1 MKPRVS
7 NLLLLGLTLMSV
19 LMTAVIVKAK
29 PLYGD
34 MELFKPPS
42 GPSHP
47 EWGPLSWSGTI
58 SGDIDGNMYFYK
70 TGSKVV
76 GQAKHFWEV
85 WLITNDQG
93 NLLLMG
99 TDEGVVSVANL
110 EFRMNGVVT
119 GAAPE
124 YEHLLGR
131 NVHMSGIIISI
142 SSTEKQALGVFQVN

>member
-1 MKPRVS
+1 MKRKVTD
-7 NLLLLGLTLMSV
+7 LLILGLTLTSV
-19 LMTAVIVKAK
+19 LTTAVMVKAK
-29 PLYGD
+29 PQYGD
-34 MELFKPPS
+34 LTLYKPPS

-58 SGDIDGNMYFYK
+58 NGDINGNMYFYK

-85 WLITNDQG
+85 WLITDDEG
-93 NLLLMG
+93 DMLLMG

-110 EFRMNGVVT
+110 KFRMNGVVT
-119 GAAPE
+119 SVAPE

-131 NVHMSGIIISI
+131 NVHMSGQVISI
-142 SSTEKQALGVFQVN
+142 SQTEKQALGVFRVN